1 MGENMILSRLE
12 GVKARFDEVSQLITD
27 PSVISDMDR
36 YVKLNREY
44 KQLEPVIEAY
54 NTYRNLL
61 SNIDSARK
69 MIQAEKDE
77 ELREM
82 AKDELDLYHQQL
94 KPLEEEIKLLLLPE
108 DPEDNRNAIV
118 EIRAGTGGDE
128 ASIFAGDLYR
138 MYAKFFESK
147 GWKSA
152 VTSFTEGTVGG
163 YKEIIMEVKGEGVYG
178 IMKYESGVHRVQRVP
193 QTETQGRVHTSAATV
208 AVLPEAEEFD
218 VEVKQ
223 SDIRKDTY
231 CSSGP
236 GGQSVNTTYSAI
248 RLTHIPTGIVVTCQD
263 EKSQLKN
270 LDKAMKELR
279 TRLYNLEYQK
289 RMDDISSQRKT
300 MVSSGDRSAKIR
312 TYNYPQGR
320 VTDHRINLTL
330 YNLQSIINGDLQE
343 VIDKLQMA
351 ENAERLKESGIA

>member
-12 GVKARFDEVSQLITD
+12 GVKARFEEVGQLITD
-27 PSVISDMDR
+27 PSIISDMDR

-44 KQLEPVIEAY
+44 KQLEPVVQAM
-54 NTYRNLL
+54 NSYRDLL
-61 SNIDSARK
+61 SNIQNAKK
-69 MIQAEKDE
+69 MLTEEKDE
-77 ELREM
+77 ELKEM
-82 AKDELDLYHQQL
+82 ARDELELYQQQL
-94 KPLEEEIKLLLLPE
+94 GPMEEEIKLLLLPE
-108 DPEDNRNAIV
+108 DPEDEKSAIV

-138 MYAKFFESK
+138 MYLKYFESK
-147 GWKSA
+147 GWKAST
-152 VTSFTEGTVGG
+152 TSFTEGTVGG
-163 YKEIIMEVKGEGVYG
+163 YKEIIMNVDGEGVYG

-208 AVLPEAEEFD
+208 AVLPEAEDFD
-218 VEVKQ
+218 IEVKQ

-279 TRLYNLEYQK
+279 SRLYNLEYQK
-289 RMDDISSQRKT
+289 RMAEISSQRKT

-330 YNLQSIINGDLQE
+330 YNLHSIMNGDLQE
-343 VIDKLQMA
+343 ILDKLQMA
-351 ENAERLKESGIA
+351 ENAERLKVSGM

>member
-1 MGENMILSRLE
+1 MILRRLE
-12 GVKARFDEVSQLITD
+12 GVKARFDEVGQLITD
-27 PSVISDMDR
+27 PSVISDMKR

-44 KQLEPVIEAY
+44 KHLQPLITAFDSMK
-54 NTYRNLL
+54 NLI
-61 SNIDSARK
+61 SNIDIARK
-69 MIQAEKDE
+69 ILAEEKDE
-77 ELREM
+77 ELKEM
-82 AKDELDLYHQQL
+82 ARDELEIYQQQL
-94 KPLEEEIKLLLLPE
+94 GPLEEDIKLLLLPK
-108 DPEDNRNAIV
+108 DPEDDKNAIV

-138 MYAKFFESK
+138 MYLKYFESK
-147 GWKSA
+147 HWKAST
-152 VTSFTEGTVGG
+152 TSFTEGTVGG
-163 YKEIIMEVKGEGVYG
+163 YKEIIMDVSGVGVYG

-208 AVLPEAEEFD
+208 AVLPEAEEFE
-218 VEVKQ
+218 VEVNQ
-223 SDIRKDTY
+223 ADIRKDTY

-248 RLTHIPTGIVVTCQD
+248 RLTHIPSGIVVTCQD

-279 TRLYNLEYQK
+279 ARLYSLELQK
-289 RMDDISSQRKT
+289 RMDEISSQRRT

-330 YNLQSIINGDLQE
+330 YNLQSIMNGDLQD
-343 VIDKLQMA
+343 VIEKLQMA
-351 ENAERLKESGIA
+351 ENAERLKESGME